1 MDKKLQ
7 ICLIL
12 GIMCFLLTIGICI
25 QIKTVDNTSTRVG
38 STMEENSLR
47 DSALKWKQN
56 YEESSEEYE
65 KLEKRLEELRTS
77 VTTNDEG
84 AKELKEEILL
94 NNKLL
99 GLTELVGQGISIVV
113 ADADAADAIGIDK
126 SMYCVHDEDLM
137 TIINDLRNAGAEA
150 ISVNSQRIV
159 NTTEISCAGNIIKI
173 NGEKV
178 GSPYT
183 INAIGFPEKLK
194 GALAMPGGYLDWM
207 KDDGIQVTITTED
220 SLTIPKYEGVYKSD
234 YMKTIE

>member
-7 ICLIL
+7 ICIIL
-12 GIMCFLLTIGICI
+12 GVMCFLLTIGICI

-47 DSALKWKQN
+47 DSVLKWKEN
-56 YEESSEEYE
+56 YDEASKEYEE
-65 KLEKRLEELRTS
+65 LEKRLEILRTS
-77 VTTNDEG
+77 VTENDEG

-99 GLTELVGQGISIVV
+99 GLTKLVGRGISIVV
-113 ADADAADAIGIDK
+113 ADADPSVAVGLDK
-126 SMYCVHDEDLM
+126 SAYCVLDEDLL
-137 TIINDLRNAGAEA
+137 TIINDLKNAGAEA
-150 ISVNSQRIV
+150 ISINSQRIV

-178 GSPYT
+178 GSPYK

-194 GALAMPGGYLDWM
+194 GALAMPGGYIDWM
-207 KDDGIQVTITTED
+207 KDDGIQVTITTEEKIE
-220 SLTIPKYEGVYKSD
+220 IPKYEGVYKSD
-234 YMKTIE
+234 YMKTVE